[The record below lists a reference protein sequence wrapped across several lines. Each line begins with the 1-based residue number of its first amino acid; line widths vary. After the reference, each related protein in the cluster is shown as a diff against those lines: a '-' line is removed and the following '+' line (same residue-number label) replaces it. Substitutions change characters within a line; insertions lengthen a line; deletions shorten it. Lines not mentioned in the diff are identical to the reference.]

1 MADHRSR
8 RRFLQLC
15 GFSIGTGIAGC
26 SGNSDSEATDS
37 AIDSTR
43 TTTRSTPA
51 STAHTKIARSTMATR
66 TTTET
71 SMRTTSRN
79 SQGTTACDPTR
90 INDNDPLTLR
100 YNSRDVRRCLGTLVS
115 GSDFPGDWTAVSGT
129 FADPHGSP
137 FDGTSGTRVVA
148 NGGRVRLR
156 RRYPNGIDLSGKD
169 LSIGVNLLRGKRGT
183 LSVELRAPNAS
194 NTLVQSRYFGASG
207 WMRIDLGPSKSTGSP
222 DLSNV
227 HEIRIGFRAAGRPIT
242 LALDAFRTTPKAK
255 RGSVLFTF
263 DDIRRSVYENA
274 WPVLQK
280 LELPATIGVIPW
292 FVGKSSARMTLDQLK
307 TLQKAGWE
315 MASHPH
321 TPRQNG
327 PLTSVSKRRR
337 RTLIRRAKRWLLDHD
352 FDRGANSFIWPK
364 GKYKNTLDLVGRYHH
379 LAFKGGTP
387 FGTRVT
393 DPALVP
399 RVNGDDMKIT
409 KQAVDFAAKYNKTV
423 TIMIHTVKANSER
436 ITPSQFKQLAHYVT
450 NADVDVI
457 TPSQLRNRPNYQP

>member
-1 MADHRSR
+1 MSDHKSR

-15 GFSIGTGIAGC
+15 GLSISAGIAGC
-26 SGNSDSEATDS
+26 SGNSDSGATDS
-37 AIDSTR
+37 ATD
-43 TTTRSTPA
+43 TTRSTNA
-51 STAHTKIARSTMATR
+51 STAHSKIARSTTPAQ

-71 SMRTTSRN
+71 STRTASRD
-79 SQGTTACDPTR
+79 SQPTTACHPTR

-100 YNSRDVRRCLGTLVS
+100 YNSRDVRRCLGTPVS

-148 NGGRVRLR
+148 DGGRVRLR

-183 LSVELRAPNAS
+183 LSVELHAPNAS
-194 NTLVQSRYFGASG
+194 NTLVQSRYFSASD

-222 DLSNV
+222 DLSNI
-227 HEIRIGFRAAGRPIT
+227 HEIRIGFHAAGRPIT
-242 LALDAFRTTPKAK
+242 LALAAFRTTPKAK

-263 DDIRRSVYENA
+263 DDGRRTIYENA
-274 WPVLQK
+274 WPVLHQ

-292 FVGKSSARMTLDQLK
+292 FVGKNSSRMTLNQLK

-321 TPRQNG
+321 TPREND
-327 PLTSVSKRRR
+327 PLTSVSKHRR
-337 RTLIRRAKRWLLDHD
+337 RTIIRRAKQWLLDHD
-352 FDRGANSFIWPK
+352 FDRGANTLIWPM
-364 GKYKNTLDLVGRYHH
+364 GKYENTLDLVGRYHH

-393 DPALVP
+393 DPVLVP

-409 KQAVDFAAKYNKTV
+409 KQSVDFAAKYNKTV
-423 TIMIHTVKANSER
+423 AIMIHTIEANSKR
-436 ITPSQFKQLAHYVT
+436 ISPSQFKRLAHYVA

-457 TPSQLRNRPNYQP
+457 TPTQLRNRLNYQP